1 MNLLE
6 GMLQNSTIK
15 NSKGGEYYATTC
27 NATSDLSSAN
37 IGFLVIDK
45 I

>member
-27 NATSDLSSAN
+27 NANLDL
-37 IGFLVIDK
+37 LVAQID
-45 I
+45 IQI